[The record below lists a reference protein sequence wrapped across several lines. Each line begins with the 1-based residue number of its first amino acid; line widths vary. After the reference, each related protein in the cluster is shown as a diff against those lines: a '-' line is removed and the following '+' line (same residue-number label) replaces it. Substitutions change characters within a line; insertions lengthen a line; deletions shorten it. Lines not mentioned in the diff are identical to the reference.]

1 MFGSMSGLG
10 TPSDQAEFLTDVASD
25 LAFLED
31 EWDES
36 IDEQSL
42 RRSSTVL
49 RKLLVYDHFGTAWR
63 LVGQGG
69 EPGVEAVDLNRV
81 LAGLRLPKVAF
92 ATAGGA
98 ISGSVEVSAGLV
110 YLDVMTEEVTKE
122 RFARGPGPP
131 RRKFK
136 LSEFL
141 ASPAVVVDGTLVNR
155 RNVVKYI
162 ADKRGAHFDMRRK
175 KDEEAYRLLDKV
187 MNTFQVA
194 DQRAVFFEL
203 LSIGQ
208 AVAHSDDAKKL
219 RELIPLTPA

>member
-1 MFGSMSGLG
+1 L
-10 TPSDQAEFLTDVASD
+10 PSDDAELLALVKSD

-49 RKLLVYDHFGTAWR
+49 RNLLVYDGFGQAWR
-63 LVGQGG
+63 LTGERG
-69 EPGVEAVDLNRV
+69 EPQIEAVDLNSS

-98 ISGSVEVSAGLV
+98 LSAGMNVAAALV
-110 YLDVMTEEVTKE
+110 YLDAMSPDVIKE
-122 RFARGPGPP
+122 RATRGPGPP

-141 ASPAVVVDGTLVNR
+141 ASPAVVVEGVPVNR
-155 RNVVKYI
+155 RNVIQYVANKLG
-162 ADKRGAHFDMRRK
+162 GAHFDVRRK

-187 MNTFQVA
+187 INTFEITERRSVY
-194 DQRAVFFEL
+194 FEL

-208 AVAHSDDAKKL
+208 ALAQSSDAKKL
-219 RELIPLTPA
+219 RGLIA